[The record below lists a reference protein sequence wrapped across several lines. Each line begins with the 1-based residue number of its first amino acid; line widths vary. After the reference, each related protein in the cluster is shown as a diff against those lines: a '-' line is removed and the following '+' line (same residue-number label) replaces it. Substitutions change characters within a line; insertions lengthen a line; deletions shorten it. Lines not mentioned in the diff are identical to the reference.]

1 MSTLARYKHIGK
13 GHFVMLTE
21 NQGKTVL
28 KKIINPGA
36 MYVKSRR
43 MLLQE
48 SDETID
54 TDTCKHFDVF
64 VELLNKELNEHQ
76 S

>member
-1 MSTLARYKHIGK
+1 MSTIARYKHIGK

-21 NQGKTVL
+21 NQGKSTL
-28 KKIINPGA
+28 KKIVNPGA
-36 MYVKSRR
+36 MYVRNRR
-43 MLLQE
+43 MLIQE

-54 TDTCKHFDVF
+54 AETCKHFDVF
-64 VELLNKELNEHQ
+64 VELLNKSLDGNK